1 MRILGGGAIGSYSD
15 MSLYNC
21 KFENNSGFGDNG
33 GAIYLEHLNK
43 NPVPKVVLKN
53 CDFKNN
59 YSDGANNDF
68 GSNGG
73 AIYNENMDLVLYDC
87 RFEDNALTGGAT
99 SLIMNPYLMVG
110 F

>member
-33 GAIYLEHLNK
+33 GAIYLVHLNK